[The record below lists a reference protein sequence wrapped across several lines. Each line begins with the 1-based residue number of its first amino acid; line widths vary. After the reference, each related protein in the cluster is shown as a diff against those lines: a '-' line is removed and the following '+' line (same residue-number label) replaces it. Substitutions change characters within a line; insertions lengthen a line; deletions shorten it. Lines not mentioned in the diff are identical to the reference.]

1 MNGYRIAA
9 TIALALVLA
18 VALAWWPGLGEL
30 WERSADLGLA
40 GWTLGA
46 AGLLLS
52 YGLRAGR
59 IHAEWSPRCGAS
71 MLDCLQITL
80 IHSAAINLMP
90 MRAGELSFPYQLWRR
105 FRVPVA
111 DSASSLV
118 WMRVQDMIVLG
129 WLAVLSL
136 AGVLW
141 VRGGASQW
149 LALPI
154 AALTTVAFGAVALQ
168 GARWSEALHRHWL
181 AQGAAEHAGWR
192 GLVTTFLAAL
202 ARVRPSTWWWCIA
215 NWVAKLATL
224 GALIAML
231 AGLPWLGG
239 VCGAIAGEVAAALPV
254 QAPAGFGT
262 YEAAVA
268 LGAAAVAATAL
279 PQVLPAALVSH
290 LFVLAV
296 SVLAAALAW
305 GLRGGPLAAEHK
317 SLEGR

>member
-1 MNGYRIAA
+1 MSGYRIAA
-9 TIALALVLA
+9 TIVLALVLA

-30 WERSADLGLA
+30 WERGADLGLA
-40 GWTLGA
+40 GWTLGG

-52 YGLRAGR
+52 YALRAGR
-59 IHAEWSPRCGAS
+59 IHAEWSPRCGAGP
-71 MLDCLQITL
+71 LDCLKITL
-80 IHSAAINLMP
+80 THSAAINLMP

-105 FRVPVA
+105 FGVPVA

-129 WLAVLSL
+129 WLAALSL
-136 AGVLW
+136 AALIW
-141 VRGGASQW
+141 VRGGAAQW
-149 LALPI
+149 LAAPI
-154 AALTTVAFGAVALQ
+154 AALTSVAFGAVALL
-168 GARWSEALHRHWL
+168 GARWSEALHRRWL
-181 AQGAAEHAGWR
+181 ARRAAARAGWR
-192 GLVTTFLAAL
+192 GLVATFLAAL
-202 ARVRPSTWWWCIA
+202 ARVRPVTWWWCIA
-215 NWVAKLATL
+215 NWVAKLVTL
-224 GALIAML
+224 GGLIAML
-231 AGLPWLGG
+231 AGLPWLAG
-239 VCGAIAGEVAAALPV
+239 VCGAIAGEAAAALPV

-268 LGAAAVAATAL
+268 LGAAAAATTAL

-305 GLRGGPLAAEHK
+305 GLRGGPMAAERK

>member
-9 TIALALVLA
+9 TIMLALALA

-30 WERSADLGLA
+30 WERSADLGWG
-40 GWTLGA
+40 GWALGTS
-46 AGLLLS
+46 GLLLS
-52 YGLRAGR
+52 YALRAGR
-59 IHAEWSPRCGAS
+59 VHAEWSPRCGAS
-71 MLDCLQITL
+71 ALDCLQITL
-80 IHSAAINLMP
+80 THNAAINLMP

-105 FRVPVA
+105 FEVPVA

-118 WMRVQDMIVLG
+118 WMRVQDMVVLA

-136 AGVLW
+136 AGLMW
-141 VRGGASQW
+141 VRGGTAQW
-149 LALPI
+149 LAMPM
-154 AALTTVAFGAVALQ
+154 AAVTSVVFGAVALQ
-168 GARWSEALHRHWL
+168 GARWSETLHRRWL
-181 AQGAAEHAGWR
+181 ARGAAARAGWR

-224 GALIAML
+224 GGLIAML
-231 AGLPWLGG
+231 AGLPWLAG
-239 VCGAIAGEVAAALPV
+239 VCGAIAGEAAAALPV

-268 LGAAAVAATAL
+268 LGAAAVATPAL

-305 GLRGGPLAAEHK
+305 GLRGGPLVAENK